1 MGGISYGITH
11 GPTGS
16 TKLQATHF
24 HSPDSSG
31 ASGSAQALY
40 EGRVGQA
47 QA

>member
-11 GPTGS
+11 GPTGNS
-16 TKLQATHF
+16 KLQATHF
-24 HSPDSSG
+24 HSSDSPG
-31 ASGSAQALY
+31 ACGSAQALY